1 MSENQIISDSLQSTP
16 LFDRHVALGGQM
28 VPFAGYNMP
37 VKYEGVLAEHKWTR
51 AEAGLFDVSHMGQA
65 RLTGEGAVAV
75 LEALT
80 PTDFAILPQGRQKY
94 SLLLGED
101 GGILDDWMVSR
112 PEAEGFMLV
121 VNAACKDQDFDI
133 IADFIANDEAGAAK
147 ELGDVEFE
155 VLTDRAL
162 LALQGPRARDVM
174 KALCPAACEMYFM
187 ECGTFQLLEEV
198 AYISR
203 SGYTGEDGFEI
214 SFPAARVGDLWDEL
228 LSNPHVRPIGLGARD
243 SLRLE
248 AGMPLYG
255 HEMDAGYT
263 LAEANLGFAMNKSR
277 LARGDIKGI
286 DRLKAQLDGALDRV
300 RVAIRVLEG
309 PPAREGAKILS
320 ANGAELGVVT
330 SGVPSPSLGY
340 SIAMGYVPPAS
351 SAIGTKLKLETRGRQ
366 YAAEIVALPF
376 VANGYHRK
384 PKG

>member
-1 MSENQIISDSLQSTP
+1 MSETQSDSLHFTP

-65 RLTGEGAVAV
+65 RMTGEGAIAV

-80 PTDFAILPQGRQKY
+80 PTDFSILAQGKQKY

-112 PEAEGFMLV
+112 PFAEGFMLV

-133 IADFIANDEAGAAK
+133 IADYIADDETGA
-147 ELGDVEFE
+147 DVEFE
-155 VLTDRAL
+155 VLSDRAL
-162 LALQGPRARDVM
+162 LALQGPKAKDVM
-174 KALCPAACEMYFM
+174 KELCPAATEMYFM
-187 ECGTFQLLEEV
+187 ECGTFQLLGEV

-214 SFPAARVGDLWDEL
+214 SFPAERVGDLWDEL
-228 LSNPHVRPIGLGARD
+228 LSNPIVKPIGLGARD

-255 HEMDAGYT
+255 HEMDTSYT

-277 LARGDIKGI
+277 LTRGNIKGI
-286 DRLKAQLDGALDRV
+286 DKLKAQLDGALERV

-309 PPAREGAKILS
+309 PPAREGAKIL
-320 ANGAELGVVT
+320 NEDGTDLGIVT

-340 SIAMGYVPPAS
+340 SIAMGYVPPSS
-351 SAIGTKLKLETRGRQ
+351 SAVGTKLKLETRGKP
-366 YAAEIVALPF
+366 YAAEIVSLPF

>member
-1 MSENQIISDSLQSTP
+1 MSDSELLKNTP
-16 LFDRHVALGGQM
+16 LYAQHTALGGQM

-37 VKYEGVLAEHKWTR
+37 VKYDGVLAEHKWTR

-65 RLTGEGAVAV
+65 RLHGEGATAV

-80 PTDFAILPQGRQKY
+80 PGDFGTLAQGRQKY
-94 SLLLGED
+94 SLLLAED

-112 PEAEGFMLV
+112 PEAEGYFLV

-133 IADFIANDEAGAAK
+133 IADFIANDEAGA
-147 ELGDVEFE
+147 DVEFE

-162 LALQGPRARDVM
+162 LALQGPKAKDVM
-174 KALCPAACEMYFM
+174 KELCPAACEMYFM
-187 ECGTFQLLEEV
+187 DCGTFQLLGEV

-214 SFPAARVGDLWDEL
+214 SFPADRVGDLWAEL
-228 LSNPHVRPIGLGARD
+228 LSNPIVKPIGLGARD

-277 LARGDIKGI
+277 LTRGDIRGI
-286 DRLKAQLDGALDRV
+286 DRLKAQLDGGLTRV
-300 RVAIRVLEG
+300 RVALRVLEG

-320 ANGAELGVVT
+320 ADGAEIGVVT

-340 SIAMGYVPPAS
+340 SIAMGFVPPSS
-351 SAIGTKLKLETRGRQ
+351 SAVGTALKLETRGKS
-366 YAAEIVALPF
+366 YAAEVVALPF

>member
-1 MSENQIISDSLQSTP
+1 MSDSSESLKNTP
-16 LFDRHVALGGQM
+16 LYDQHVALGGQM

-65 RLTGEGAVAV
+65 RLSGPGAVGV
-75 LEALT
+75 LEART
-80 PTDFAILPQGRQKY
+80 PTDFSILQQGKQKY
-94 SLLLGED
+94 SLLLNDE

-112 PEAEGFMLV
+112 PFAEGFMLV
-121 VNAACKDQDFDI
+121 VNAACKEEDFETICDI
-133 IADFIANDEAGAAK
+133 IAEDEG
-147 ELGDVEFE
+147 GDDVEFH
-155 VLTDRAL
+155 VMTDRAL
-162 LALQGPRARDVM
+162 LALQGPKAKDVM
-174 KALCPAACEMYFM
+174 KALCPAATEMYFM
-187 ECGTFQLLEEV
+187 ECGTFQLLGEV

-214 SFPAARVGDLWDEL
+214 SFPAERVADLWDEL
-228 LSNPHVRPIGLGARD
+228 LSNPIVKPIGLGARD

-286 DRLKAQLDGALDRV
+286 DRLRAQLDGKLDRV

-320 ANGAELGVVT
+320 ENGAELGVVT

-340 SIAMGYVPPAS
+340 SIAMGYVPPAA

-366 YAAEIVALPF
+366 YAAEIVSLPF

-384 PKG
+384 PKA

>member
-1 MSENQIISDSLQSTP
+1 MSESSDSLQFTP

-65 RLTGEGAVAV
+65 RLSGEGAIAV

-80 PTDFAILPQGRQKY
+80 PTDFAILPQGKQKY
-94 SLLLGED
+94 SLLLNDE

-112 PEAEGFMLV
+112 PTPEGFMLV

-155 VLTDRAL
+155 VMTDRAL
-162 LALQGPRARDVM
+162 LALQGPKAKDVM
-174 KALCPAACEMYFM
+174 KELCPAATEMYFM
-187 ECGTFQLLEEV
+187 ECGTFELLGEV

-214 SFPAARVGDLWDEL
+214 SFPAARVADLWDEL
-228 LSNPHVRPIGLGARD
+228 LSNPIVKPIGLGARD

-277 LARGDIKGI
+277 LVRGDIKGI
-286 DRLKAQLDGALDRV
+286 DRLRAQLDGKLDRV

-320 ANGAELGVVT
+320 EDGAELGVVT

-340 SIAMGYVPPAS
+340 SIAMGYVPPAA

-366 YAAEIVALPF
+366 YAAEIVSLPF

-384 PKG
+384 PKA

>member
-1 MSENQIISDSLQSTP
+1 MSDSELLKNTP
-16 LFDRHVALGGQM
+16 LYAQHTALGGQM

-37 VKYEGVLAEHKWTR
+37 VKYDGVLAEHKWTR

-65 RLTGEGAVAV
+65 RLHGEGATAV

-80 PTDFAILPQGRQKY
+80 PGDFGTLAQGRQKY
-94 SLLLGED
+94 SLLLAED

-112 PEAEGFMLV
+112 PEAEGYFLV

-133 IADFIANDEAGAAK
+133 IADFIANDEAGA
-147 ELGDVEFE
+147 DVEFE

-162 LALQGPRARDVM
+162 LALQGPKAKDVM
-174 KALCPAACEMYFM
+174 KDLCPAACEMYFM
-187 ECGTFQLLEEV
+187 DCGTFQLLGEV

-214 SFPAARVGDLWDEL
+214 SFPADRVGDLWAEL
-228 LSNPHVRPIGLGARD
+228 LSNPIVKPIGLGARD

-277 LARGDIKGI
+277 LTRGDIRGI
-286 DRLKAQLDGALDRV
+286 DRLKAQLDGGLARV
-300 RVAIRVLEG
+300 RVALRVLEG

-320 ANGAELGVVT
+320 ADGAEIGVVT

-340 SIAMGYVPPAS
+340 SIAMGFVPPSS
-351 SAIGTKLKLETRGRQ
+351 SAVGTALKLETRGKS
-366 YAAEIVALPF
+366 YAAEVVALPF

>member
-1 MSENQIISDSLQSTP
+1 MTDSTDLKSTP
-16 LFDRHVALGGQM
+16 LEAQHIALGGRM

-37 VKYEGVLAEHKWTR
+37 VQYEGVLAEHKWTR
-51 AEAGLFDVSHMGQA
+51 SSAGLFDVSHMGQA
-65 RLTGEGAVAV
+65 RLSGEGAIAV

-80 PTDFAILPQGRQKY
+80 PTDFSILAQGKQKY
-94 SLLLGED
+94 SLLLDETS
-101 GGILDDWMVSR
+101 GILDDWMVSR
-112 PEAEGFMLV
+112 PFADGFMLV

-133 IADFIANDEAGAAK
+133 ISDFIADDESGA
-147 ELGDVEFE
+147 DVEFE

-162 LALQGPRARDVM
+162 LALQGPKAKDVI
-174 KALCPAACEMYFM
+174 AELCPAATDMYFM
-187 ECGTFQLLEEV
+187 DCGTFELLGET

-214 SFPAARVGDLWDEL
+214 SFPAARVADLWDEL
-228 LSNPHVRPIGLGARD
+228 LSNPLVKPIGLGARD

-255 HEMDAGYT
+255 HEMDATYT

-277 LARGDIKGI
+277 LARGDIRGFE
-286 DRLKAQLDGALDRV
+286 RLKSQLDGALSRV

-309 PPAREGAKILS
+309 PPAREGTRIF
-320 ANGAELGVVT
+320 GEDGVDIGIVT

-340 SIAMGYVPPAS
+340 SIAMGYVPPLFA
-351 SAIGTKLKLETRGRQ
+351 AVGTKLKLEVRGKP
-366 YAAEIVALPF
+366 YAAEVVSLPF

-384 PKG
+384 PKI